1 MILDRSG
8 IFKVQ
13 YQLCAVGVRL
23 ASAILT
29 NFRQAFI
36 VESFD

>member
-1 MILDRSG
+1 MILDRSV

-13 YQLCAVGVRL
+13 YQLCAIGVRL

-29 NFRQAFI
+29 NIQQAFI